1 MYGMFEYEGLPSY
14 IPSYIIEQLLYDKG
28 YGLIWDVAGKYYV
41 GNYVKTGSKLDE
53 YRRPIEVRPVFLNG
67 RNGTK
72 RIVGKDAVILRNTF
86 TMSSTAQVV
95 QPFLSRLTLNY
106 EALGRALKA
115 SMTKWGIVTNADDLS
130 DVKLA
135 LNKMLNDNGYFAY
148 IPQSLNGKI
157 ETLEFWEEFKGSEYW
172 EDFNSTMS
180 LMYNLLGVSTNPNED
195 KKERLV
201 VDEVN
206 IGNLKVGILLESMI
220 RSRFEFIQ
228 EINEITGWDIKL
240 KLKVKVKEMQEE
252 SEEVDNNG
260 GVDDDI

>member
-1 MYGMFEYEGLPSY
+1 
-14 IPSYIIEQLLYDKG
+14 
-28 YGLIWDVAGKYYV
+28 
-41 GNYVKTGSKLDE
+41 
-53 YRRPIEVRPVFLNG
+53 
-67 RNGTK
+67 
-72 RIVGKDAVILRNTF
+72 
-86 TMSSTAQVV
+86 MSSTAQVV

-252 SEEVDNNG
+252 SEDVDNNG